1 MHMKKLFTN
10 SHWIASGLLFIVVFS
25 LAIINYRPG
34 LVLSGWDNL
43 HPELNCQ
50 ENIKRALFSGWQ
62 EYQGLGL
69 PAGHGHASELPR
81 ELFLCTLTSFFPQA
95 DLRYIF
101 YCLSLL
107 TGAFGIYFFSYAL
120 FKNKTGSLLGALFYL
135 LHIATVQLLY
145 APYEAFMMY
154 YAFLPWMIGSLF
166 IFLNS
171 PSWKRLFLLFLLHIL
186 GSPQFYIPTLFVVYG
201 IILCIIFLTHI
212 FNGKSKR
219 AAITAAVTIF
229 VANLYWLGLFLY
241 YTLTN
246 IGSQR
251 GAHVNFLY
259 SEDVFLKNVEF
270 GTISDLLLFKG
281 FMFKFTGLLDGGY
294 GYLLKNWITHFEYTW
309 VTYIGYFL
317 IIIVLIGF
325 IKGLFSKRI
334 RVFSLL
340 FLCFFTFL
348 ALDTPPF
355 TLINSVLHSNS
366 LFHQIFRNPFT
377 KFGNALLFFEAIL
390 FVQGVLFLGS
400 VLFPVFR
407 RLGEVPKLLATLAL
421 IILLFAYSLPSW
433 RGNLL
438 YPQLFVTYPSHYQEL
453 FAFLNKQTPG
463 RVANF
468 PQYALDG
475 WSTYSWGYYGSGFVW
490 YGIQQPILDRA
501 FDVWNLKSERY
512 YWEISN
518 AVYSR
523 NIALLDTVMD
533 KYDISWLFIDTS
545 ITGSYSS
552 HALYLDELVELLQ
565 ASEKITLEKR
575 FGKISVYRVKKDH
588 KTTSFVRLY
597 DSIARS
603 TYNPPW
609 YWEDKMYGMKGA
621 YTSNSTSKTPSVIG
635 AFPFQGLFTHRN
647 VYERDFSINDLGTYF
662 RISSPFKNSGGGTLF
677 LPAHNPPLEDVDTNS
692 YLLRQYLDPI
702 LVVNSQQYSTNAAQ
716 LSNKI
721 HLPKVDDLALLV
733 PKIGGLYSY
742 RLENNEELI
751 QSSPKNCNAL
761 YNNGTLTKKVIPY
774 LNESAIELTSIHSNN
789 CLEIPLTQLP
799 QNKSYIL
806 AVKSKHIQGKPL
818 LLRITNNSSRRTELE
833 TYLSEDVAEST
844 SYFILPPREPY
855 GLGYTI
861 TFDNISLLHN
871 KETINNLVDVQLFQF
886 PYTFATNIFFSQNSE
901 IERNEEKT
909 SPLLEHN
916 VIHTNPTEY
925 LVILNTLKA
934 ASILEL
940 TQTFN
945 VGWYAF
951 QIDIDPRNP
960 LLTALKMKAPYL
972 FTKPLKHIEINDWS
986 NGWILDETTHG
997 NAVSILY
1004 MPQILEYLGIG
1015 VAMGYCVVFFIV
1027 RSRHKRG

>member
-1 MHMKKLFTN
+1 MKKLFTN
-10 SHWIASGLLFIVVFS
+10 SHWIASGVLFLVVLS
-25 LAIINYRPG
+25 LAVINYRPG
-34 LVLSGWDNL
+34 RTLSGWDNL
-43 HPELNCQ
+43 HPEFNCQ
-50 ENIKRALFSGWQ
+50 ENLKRALFSGWQ

-81 ELFLCTLTSFFPQA
+81 EIVLCALTSVFPQM

-101 YCLSLL
+101 YFLALL
-107 TGAFGIYFFSYAL
+107 TGALGVYSFSYSL
-120 FKNKTGSLLGALFYL
+120 FKNKVSSFLGALFYL

-154 YAFLPWMIGSLF
+154 YAFLPWMVGSLF
-166 IFLNS
+166 LFLAS
-171 PSWKRLFLLFLLHIL
+171 PSWKKLFLLFALHVF

-201 IILCIIFLTHI
+201 IILFFIFVTHVI
-212 FNGKSKR
+212 DGKSKR
-219 AAITAAVTIF
+219 AALTAIVTIF
-229 VANLYWLGLFLY
+229 AANLYWLGLFAY
-241 YTLTN
+241 YTVTN
-246 IGSQR
+246 IGSQT

-270 GTISDLLLFKG
+270 GTLSNLLLFKG

-294 GYLLKNWITHFEYTW
+294 GYLLKDWIAHFDNRW
-309 VTYIGYFL
+309 VSYIGYFFFF
-317 IIIVLIGF
+317 IVLVGF
-325 IKGLFSKRI
+325 VQSLFSKRN
-334 RVFSLL
+334 RLFSLL

-355 TLINSVLHSNS
+355 TSINSILHSNA

-390 FVQGVLFLGS
+390 FVQGAKTVGEIFFSLFKVKKVIFG
-400 VLFPVFR
+400 
-407 RLGEVPKLLATLAL
+407 TLA
-421 IILLFAYSLPSW
+421 IFAFIGLFFFYSLPSW

-438 YPQLFVTYPSHYQEL
+438 YPQLFVAYPSSYHEL
-453 FAFLNKQTPG
+453 STFLNKQTPG

-475 WSTYSWGYYGSGFVW
+475 WSTYSWGYYGSGFLW
-490 YGIQQPILDRA
+490 YGVAQPILDRA

-512 YWEISN
+512 YWEVSH

-523 NIALLDTVMD
+523 NAALLDAVLD

-552 HALYLDELVELLQ
+552 HALYIDELIELLKM
-565 ASEKITLEKR
+565 SDRITLERK
-575 FGKISVYRVKKDH
+575 FGKVIVYKVKKAH
-588 KTTSFVRLY
+588 ETASFVRFHNI
-597 DSIARS
+597 IAE
-603 TYNPPW
+603 NAHEIPW
-609 YWEDKMYGMKGA
+609 YWEDKMYGRGT
-621 YTSNSTSKTPSVIG
+621 YTSDFITKSVSEKG
-635 AFPFQGLFTHRN
+635 MFPFQGLFTNRN
-647 VYERDFSINDLGTYF
+647 VYERDFNINDFGSYF
-662 RISSPFKNSGGGTLF
+662 RVSSPAKSKNGGILH
-677 LPAHNPPLEDVDTNS
+677 LPANETRLEDMDPS
-692 YLLRQYLDPI
+692 SLLLRQYLDPI
-702 LVVNSQQYSTNAAQ
+702 LVVNSKQYSTNSAQ
-716 LSNKI
+716 LGADISLKGMN
-721 HLPKVDDLALLV
+721 DLALLV

-751 QSSPKNCNAL
+751 ESSPKNCNAL

-806 AVKSKHIQGKPL
+806 SVKSKHIQGKPL

-833 TYLSEDVAEST
+833 TYLSESLDEST

-861 TFDNISLLHN
+861 TFDNISLLHE
-871 KETINNLVDVQLFQF
+871 KETINDLVDVQLFQF
-886 PYTFATNIFFSQNSE
+886 PYDFASNIFFTESS
-901 IERNEEKT
+901 KT
-909 SPLLEHN
+909 NIVAAPPAFLEYD
-916 VIHTNPTEY
+916 VVHTNPTEY
-925 LVILNTLKA
+925 LVTSNKLRE

-945 VGWYAF
+945 AGWYAY
-951 QIDIDPRNP
+951 QITIEPGNP
-960 LLTALKMKAPYL
+960 LLTGLKMKVPYL
-972 FTKPLKHIEINDWS
+972 FAKPLKHIEINGWS
-986 NGWILDETTHG
+986 NGWVLSDTSDT
-997 NAVSILY
+997 NAVLIVYL
-1004 MPQILEYLGIG
+1004 PQMLEYLGIG
-1015 VAMGYCVVFFIV
+1015 VVVGYCVVFLIM
-1027 RSRHKRG
+1027 RSRHRRG